1 MNTGFRIA
9 LWMAG
14 GSFTC
19 GILAALESLTG
30 IVSWAAPSEVWL
42 FVWIAIGIVCTTIV
56 RSYLR
61 GAIAMPSVRRMVMP
75 QPKHRYG
82 QRTRRV
88 I

>member
-1 MNTGFRIA
+1 MNPYWKFA

-19 GILAALESLTG
+19 GVQVALESLTG

-42 FVWIAIGIVCTTIV
+42 FVWLAIGIVCATIV
-56 RSYLR
+56 RSYLH
-61 GAIAMPSVRRMVMP
+61 GAIAMPSVRRFVMP
-75 QPKHRYG
+75 QP
-82 QRTRRV
+82 QRTYGKRVRRV

>member
-1 MNTGFRIA
+1 MNRVPEYTF
-9 LWMAG
+9 WSAG
-14 GSFTC
+14 GFVITV
-19 GILAALESLTG
+19 ILRALEDATG

-42 FVWIAIGIVCTTIV
+42 FVWLAIGVVCATIV
-56 RSYLR
+56 RSYLH

>member
-1 MNTGFRIA
+1 MNPYWKFA

-19 GILAALESLTG
+19 GVLVALESLTG

-42 FVWIAIGIVCTTIV
+42 FLWIAIGVVCATIV
-56 RSYLR
+56 RSYIR
-61 GAIAMPSVRRMVMP
+61 GAIAMPSVRRLVMP

>member
-19 GILAALESLTG
+19 GVLAVLETMTG
-30 IVSWAAPSEVWL
+30 IVGWLAPSEVWL
-42 FVWIAIGIVCTTIV
+42 FVWIAISVVCTTIV

-61 GAIAMPSVRRMVMP
+61 GAIAMPSVRRFVMP
-75 QPKHRYG
+75 QPQRTYNK
-82 QRTRRV
+82 RTRRV

>member
-9 LWMAG
+9 LYAAG

-42 FVWIAIGIVCTTIV
+42 FVWLAIGVVCATIV
-56 RSYLR
+56 RSYIR

-75 QPKHRYG
+75 QPQRTYNK
-82 QRTRRV
+82 RTRRV